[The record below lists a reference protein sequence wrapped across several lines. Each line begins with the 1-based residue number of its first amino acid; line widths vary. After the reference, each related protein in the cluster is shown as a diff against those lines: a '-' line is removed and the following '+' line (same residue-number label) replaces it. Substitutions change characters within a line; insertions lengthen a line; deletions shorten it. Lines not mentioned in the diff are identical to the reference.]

1 MMELM
6 EYILMGILQGVT
18 EWLPVSSTGQ
28 SMLALI
34 SVLQAS
40 PETALKF
47 AIYLHIGTML
57 AVLVRFRKEV
67 KHILT
72 SLPKRGEDKITSYL
86 IVSTIVTGLVGVP
99 VYLLMKQSLG
109 ILAEQGELVTAL
121 IGVFLV
127 LTGFSIH
134 LSHNKVGLRQIENIT
149 LRDMVVG
156 GMAQGFAI
164 IPGVSRSGITTAT
177 LLFLGLKQDTALKLS
192 FLMSVPAVLGA
203 VALDLLQGDF
213 LVYDFTGLITAV
225 FTSFIVG
232 YATMDILI
240 RFSRRIRFD
249 VFCVFFGLIAVVVSM
264 VGVL

>member
-1 MMELM
+1 MMDLM
-6 EYILMGILQGVT
+6 EYILLGILQGVT
-18 EWLPVSSTGQ
+18 EWLPVSSSGQ

-40 PETALKF
+40 PQTALRF
-47 AIYLHIGTML
+47 AIYLHIGTLL
-57 AVLVRFRKEV
+57 AVLVKFRKDF

-72 SLPKRGEDKITSYL
+72 SMPRMREDKITSYL
-86 IVSTIVTGLVGVP
+86 LVSTIVTGLVGMP

-109 ILAEQGELVTAL
+109 FLADHGELVTAS

-127 LTGFSIH
+127 LTGFFLY
-134 LSHNKVGLRQIENIT
+134 LSNKKFGLRGIENIT
-149 LRDMVVG
+149 LMDMVVG
-156 GMAQGFAI
+156 GIAQGFTI
-164 IPGVSRSGITTAT
+164 IPGVSRSGMTTAT

-203 VALDLLQGDF
+203 VALDLLQGGF
-213 LVYDFTGLITAV
+213 LVCNFTGLVAAV
-225 FTSFIVG
+225 LTSFIVG
-232 YATMDILI
+232 YATMDLLI

-264 VGVL
+264 AGLL